1 MLYKVVPT
9 FGFVNEIPSVSPF
22 VIKAQVKYLHVAQK
36 NTKWFLNIR
45 YTIPSSVANQLKALI
60 VWAIIL

>member
-1 MLYKVVPT
+1 M
-9 FGFVNEIPSVSPF
+9 
-22 VIKAQVKYLHVAQK
+22 AQK

-60 VWAIIL
+60 VWAIILQGNLTDFLNLKNIVWVAVEILRASDIV